1 MRELSNDELGKLSN
15 EDLRNLFLEVRTVIN
30 LAKKRKT
37 ECISEEI
44 YICYIC
50 REMTNREKTK
60 K

>member
-30 LAKKRKT
+30 LAKKQKSK
-37 ECISEEI
+37 CISEEI
-44 YICYIC
+44 YFCYIC

-60 K
+60 N